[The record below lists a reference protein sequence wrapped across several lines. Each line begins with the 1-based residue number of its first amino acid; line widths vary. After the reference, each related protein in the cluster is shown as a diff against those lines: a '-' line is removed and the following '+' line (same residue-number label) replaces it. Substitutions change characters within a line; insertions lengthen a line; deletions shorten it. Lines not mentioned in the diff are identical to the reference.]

1 MQYISYLR
9 VSTENQSRSG
19 LGLDTQKSM
28 IRSFINKD
36 DIILKEYVETESGK
50 NNNRP
55 MLNQA
60 IADSKDYNATLL
72 IAKLDRLSRNAA
84 FIFKLRDSEVNFR
97 AVDMPDANS
106 LTVGIMA
113 VLAQHE
119 RELISDRTRKAMQI
133 KKQRGD
139 RMGNPQNLSEY
150 TIQRGFEVRKHNAL
164 NHPANK
170 QAMEMIYALRQSN
183 LTYQQIADKLNT
195 MGMKTRN
202 DKSFVAATVRRF
214 YNVKQKIESQTV

>member
-19 LGLDTQKSM
+19 LGLDAQKSM

-36 DIILKEYVETESGK
+36 DIILKEYIEAESGK

-60 IADSKDYNATLL
+60 IADSKQFNATLL

-119 RELISDRTRKAMQI
+119 RELISDRTRKAMQV
-133 KKQRGD
+133 KKLRGD
-139 RMGNPQNLSEY
+139 RMGNPQNLTDY
-150 TIQRGFEVRKHNAL
+150 TRERSLAVRQRNAL

-170 QAMEMIYALRQSN
+170 QAMEMIFALRQSN
-183 LTYQQIADKLNT
+183 LTFQQIADKLSV

-202 DKSFVAATVRRF
+202 NKDFVASTVRRL
-214 YNVKQKIESQTV
+214 YKIKERLESESV